1 MKSFKHINAATV
13 EQASKLLRESHGRAR
28 LNAGGTDL
36 LSTLKDKIL
45 PDYPETIIN
54 LKTISSLNY
63 IREDRNVLMIG
74 ATAKL
79 ADIAHSPLVRE
90 KYPLL
95 ADAVEAVATPNIRNM
110 ATIGGNLCQET
121 RCWYY
126 RYPHQIG
133 ERLVCLRKGGEKCY
147 GQVGDSRYHAI
158 MAAEGCY
165 AVCPSD
171 AAVALAALNGS
182 VVVKGGK
189 GTRAIAVT
197 EFYNSFGTEL
207 GADEVLIEV
216 RVPTPPAGSK
226 QVYQKFRLRQPID
239 FAIVSVASLMVKD
252 GERFKEARLALGG
265 VAHTPLRA
273 AQAEAMLKDKV
284 PNAELAEQ
292 VASQAVASAQPLSK
306 NAYKVEEVKVLVKR
320 AVMA

>member
-1 MKSFKHINAATV
+1 MKSFKHINATTV
-13 EQASKLLRESHGRAR
+13 EQASKLLREGHGKAR

-45 PDYPETIIN
+45 VDYPETIIN
-54 LKTISSLNY
+54 LKTIPSMNY

-79 ADIAHSPLVRE
+79 ADIAQSPLVRE
-90 KYPLL
+90 KYGLL

-110 ATIGGNLCQET
+110 ATIGGNLCQDT

-147 GQVGDSRYHAI
+147 ALEGDNRYHAI
-158 MAAEGCY
+158 MAAEGCN
-165 AVCPSD
+165 AACPSD
-171 AAVALAALNGS
+171 TAVALAALNGS

-189 GTRAIAVT
+189 GTRVIPVT

-207 GADEVLIEV
+207 GMDEVLIEV
-216 RVPTPPAGSK
+216 RVPMPPAGCK
-226 QVYQKFRLRQPID
+226 QLFQKFRLRQPID
-239 FAIVSVASLMVKD
+239 FAIVSVASLLVKD
-252 GERFKEARLALGG
+252 GGKFKEARLALGG
-265 VAHTPLRA
+265 VAHAPLRA
-273 AQAEAMLKDKV
+273 VQAEAMLKDKV

-292 VASQAVASAQPLSK
+292 AAIQAVVSAQPLSK
-306 NAYKVEEVKVLVKR
+306 NAYKVEEVKVLVRR